1 MRDCTFGFVDLAGFT
16 AAVDVHGDEAAL
28 RLAEALRDAAV
39 AALADDARVV
49 KLIGD
54 AVMLAAPSPEVAVG
68 VVARLM
74 ETLSRQ
80 PDFPLA
86 RAGLHHGAA
95 LERAGDFFGH
105 AVNVAARVAA
115 HAAPSQVLATAEVAS
130 AARVAGHSVVELGAR
145 TLRGVAVPVELFELE
160 VCPQPGDALLD
171 PVCRMAVRRGVARGL
186 IRHEGVEYGFCSLDC
201 IARFV
206 AGPDRFAS
214 VAPVTVGRD
223 DTGGSR

>member
-1 MRDCTFGFVDLAGFT
+1 MRECTFAFVDLAGFT
-16 AAVDVHGDEAAL
+16 ATVDAHGDEAAL

-39 AALADDARVV
+39 AALSDDARVV

-54 AVMLAAPSPEVAVG
+54 AVMLAAPSPPVGVG
-68 VVARLM
+68 VVARLL

-95 LERAGDFFGH
+95 LERDGDYFGH

-115 HAAPSQVLATAEVAS
+115 HAAANQVLATGEVAS
-130 AARVAGHSVVELGAR
+130 AARDAGHPVVELGVR
-145 TLRGVAVPVELFELE
+145 TLRGVAAPVELFELGM
-160 VCPQPGDALLD
+160 CPQPEDALLD

-206 AGPDRFAS
+206 ADPDRFAS
-214 VAPVTVGRD
+214 AAPVTVERD
-223 DTGGSR
+223 DTGGGR